1 MIPFYCFCVLLP
13 YFIAFYKNRHV
24 SCFQDVVAKTG
35 DGSNNSSVPSDLST
49 RSRYDEAH
57 SHGSVVAT
65 HYNTLEERGL
75 AERCKSRIF
84 YLRNF
89 NNWIK
94 SMLIS

>member
-1 MIPFYCFCVLLP
+1 MCV
-13 YFIAFYKNRHV
+13 YF
-24 SCFQDVVAKTG
+24 FQDVVAKTG
-35 DGSNNSSVPSDLST
+35 EGSNSSSVPSDLST
-49 RSRYDEAH
+49 KARCSEVQG
-57 SHGSVVAT
+57 HGSVVAT

-94 SMLIS
+94 SMMIS